1 MLNQREELEGKN
13 NSINIKK
20 ICSVRIENSKI
31 LFLICKEHRVK

>member
-20 ICSVRIENSKI
+20 FALFASKI
-31 LFLICKEHRVK
+31 VRYYF